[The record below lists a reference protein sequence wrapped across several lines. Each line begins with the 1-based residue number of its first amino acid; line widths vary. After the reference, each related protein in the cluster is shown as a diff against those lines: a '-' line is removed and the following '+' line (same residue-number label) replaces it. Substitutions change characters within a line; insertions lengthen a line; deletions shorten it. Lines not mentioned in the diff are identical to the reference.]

1 MMRTFNSPALT
12 LAKIAE
18 SCNAEISIGKDD
30 LAEIV
35 ITGATHSDS
44 DVMPGDLFVAIPGA
58 KRHGAEF
65 SENAKNRGAVAVLTD
80 PAGAKLVKDLPVLI
94 VDNPRLVAGR
104 VCALLYSEPMRD
116 LNCIA
121 ITGTNGKTTVT
132 TLLHQIFSAAHRECG
147 LIGTVETRIGDEVIA
162 SVRTTPEATDLQ
174 ALAAVMRERH
184 MRHLVVEASSH
195 ALQLHRLEGAHFA
208 IAGFTNLTQDHLDV
222 HGDMESYFAAK
233 AALFN
238 FAMAELAC
246 INIDDPYGARLAAST
261 ELPVVS
267 ISRANPKAVWHYT
280 QIDSEAR
287 GVQLKIRGAG
297 GILIETT
304 TTLRGGYNFDNLLM
318 AIAIAVESGVDP
330 IDIAAV
336 VPKISGAVGRLEEV
350 SVGQNFNA
358 FVDYAHTPDAV
369 TNVLKSIREF
379 TSGKVVA
386 VLGCGGD
393 RDASKRPLMGKA
405 LIENSDIAIFTSDN
419 PRSEDPAEVLREMVG
434 GLSVSDPS
442 QIISDRSSA
451 ITYAVSKA
459 EFGDTVIILGKGHE
473 LGQEIKGK
481 VFEFDDRL
489 ILAQAIEAKG

>member
-1 MMRTFNSPALT
+1 MRPFSPPSVS
-12 LAKIAE
+12 LAKIVD
-18 SCNAEISIGKDD
+18 SCNAQVSISEGELSKIM
-30 LAEIV
+30 IS
-35 ITGATHSDS
+35 GATHNDS
-44 DVMPGDLFVAIPGA
+44 EVIPGDLFVAIPGA

-65 SENAKNRGAVAVLTD
+65 YESAKKRGAVAVLTD
-80 PAGAKLVKDLPVLI
+80 PTGAKLIKDLPVLI
-94 VDNPRLVAGR
+94 VDNPRLISGR
-104 VCALLYSEPMRD
+104 VSALLYSEPMRD
-116 LNCIA
+116 INCIA

-162 SVRTTPEATDLQ
+162 SKRTTPEATDLQ

-184 MRHLVVEASSH
+184 MRHLVIEASSH

-208 IAGFTNLTQDHLDV
+208 IAGFTNLTQDHLDF
-222 HGDMESYFAAK
+222 HGDMESYFVAK

-261 ELPVVS
+261 EIPVLT
-267 ISRANPKAVWHYT
+267 ISRSNPKAIWHFT
-280 QIDSEAR
+280 QIDSEAKR
-287 GVQLKIRGAG
+287 VQLKIRGSG
-297 GILIETT
+297 GILIETS

-330 IDIAAV
+330 IDIAAI
-336 VPKISGAVGRLEEV
+336 VPNISGAAGRLEEV

-369 TNVLKSIREF
+369 SNVLKSIKEF
-379 TSGKVVA
+379 TSGRVIA

-405 LIENSDIAIFTSDN
+405 LIESSDIAVFTSDN
-419 PRSEDPAEVLREMVG
+419 PRSEEPSDILRQMVG
-434 GLSVSDPS
+434 GINVVNQS
-442 QIISDRSSA
+442 QVISDRASA
-451 ITYAVSKA
+451 IAYAVSVA
-459 EFGDTVIILGKGHE
+459 EPGDTVAILGKGHE
-473 LGQEIKGK
+473 LGQEIKGE
-481 VFEFDDRL
+481 VFDFDDRL
-489 ILAQAIEAKG
+489 VLAQAIEAKR

>member
-1 MMRTFNSPALT
+1 MRPFSPPAVS
-12 LAKIAE
+12 LAQIVH
-18 SCNAEISIGKDD
+18 SCNAPVSISEGELSKI
-30 LAEIV
+30 I
-35 ITGATHSDS
+35 ISGATHNDS
-44 DVMPGDLFVAIPGA
+44 EVMPGDLFVAIPGA

-65 SENAKNRGAVAVLTD
+65 FESAKKRGAVAVLTD
-80 PAGAKLVKDLPVLI
+80 PSGAKLIKDLPVLI
-94 VDNPRLVAGR
+94 VDNPRLISGR
-104 VCALLYSEPMRD
+104 VSALLYSEPMRD
-116 LNCIA
+116 INCIA

-147 LIGTVETRIGDEVIA
+147 LIGTVETRIGEEVIA
-162 SVRTTPEATDLQ
+162 SKRTTPEATDLQ

-184 MRHLVVEASSH
+184 MRHLVIEASSH

-208 IAGFTNLTQDHLDV
+208 IAGFTNLTQDHLDF

-261 ELPVVS
+261 EIPVLT
-267 ISRANPKAVWHYT
+267 ISRSNPKAIWHFT
-280 QIDSEAR
+280 QIDSEAKR
-287 GVQLKIRGAG
+287 VQLKIRGSG
-297 GILIETT
+297 GILIETS

-330 IDIAAV
+330 IDIAAI
-336 VPKISGAVGRLEEV
+336 VPNISGAAGRLEEV

-369 TNVLKSIREF
+369 SNVLKSIKEF
-379 TSGKVVA
+379 TSGRVIA

-405 LIENSDIAIFTSDN
+405 LIESSDIAVFTSDN
-419 PRSEDPAEVLREMVG
+419 PRSEEPSDILRQMVG
-434 GLSVSDPS
+434 GINVVNQS
-442 QIISDRSSA
+442 QVISDRASA
-451 ITYAVSKA
+451 IAYAVSVA
-459 EFGDTVIILGKGHE
+459 EPGDTVAILGKGHE

-481 VFEFDDRL
+481 VFDFDDRL
-489 ILAQAIEAKG
+489 VLAQAIEAKR

>member
-1 MMRTFNSPALT
+1 MRPFSPPSVS
-12 LAKIAE
+12 LAKIVD
-18 SCNAEISIGKDD
+18 SCNAQVSISEGELSKIM
-30 LAEIV
+30 IS
-35 ITGATHSDS
+35 GATHNDS
-44 DVMPGDLFVAIPGA
+44 EVMPGDLFVAIPGA

-65 SENAKNRGAVAVLTD
+65 FESAKKRGAVAVLTD
-80 PAGAKLVKDLPVLI
+80 PSGAKLIKDLPVLI
-94 VDNPRLVAGR
+94 VDNPRLISGR
-104 VCALLYSEPMRD
+104 VSALLYSEPMRD
-116 LNCIA
+116 INCIA

-147 LIGTVETRIGDEVIA
+147 LIGTVETRIGEEVIA
-162 SVRTTPEATDLQ
+162 SKRTTPEATDLQ

-184 MRHLVVEASSH
+184 MRHLVIEASSH

-208 IAGFTNLTQDHLDV
+208 IAGFTNLTQDHLDF

-261 ELPVVS
+261 EIPVLT
-267 ISRANPKAVWHYT
+267 ISRSNPKAIWHFT
-280 QIDSEAR
+280 QIDSEAKR
-287 GVQLKIRGAG
+287 VQLKIRGSG
-297 GILIETT
+297 GILIETS

-330 IDIAAV
+330 IDIAAI
-336 VPKISGAVGRLEEV
+336 VPNISGAAGRLEEV

-369 TNVLKSIREF
+369 SNVLKSIKEF
-379 TSGKVVA
+379 TSGRVIA

-405 LIENSDIAIFTSDN
+405 LIESSDIAVFTSDN
-419 PRSEDPAEVLREMVG
+419 PRSEEPSDILRQMVG
-434 GLSVSDPS
+434 GINVVNQS
-442 QIISDRSSA
+442 QVISDRASA
-451 ITYAVSKA
+451 IAYAVSVA
-459 EFGDTVIILGKGHE
+459 EPGDTVAILGKGHE
-473 LGQEIKGK
+473 LGQEIKGE
-481 VFEFDDRL
+481 VFDFDDRL
-489 ILAQAIEAKG
+489 VLAQAIEAKR

>member
-1 MMRTFNSPALT
+1 MRPFSPPAVS
-12 LAKIAE
+12 LAKIVD
-18 SCNAEISIGKDD
+18 SCNAQVSISEGELSKIM
-30 LAEIV
+30 IS
-35 ITGATHSDS
+35 GATHNDS
-44 DVMPGDLFVAIPGA
+44 EVMPGDLFVAIPGA

-65 SENAKNRGAVAVLTD
+65 YESAKKRGAVAVLTD
-80 PAGAKLVKDLPVLI
+80 PTGAKLIKDLPVLI
-94 VDNPRLVAGR
+94 VDNPRLISGR
-104 VCALLYSEPMRD
+104 VSALLYSEPMRD
-116 LNCIA
+116 INCIA

-162 SVRTTPEATDLQ
+162 SKRTTPEATDLQ

-184 MRHLVVEASSH
+184 MRHLVIEASSH

-208 IAGFTNLTQDHLDV
+208 IAGFTNLTQDHLDF
-222 HGDMESYFAAK
+222 HGDMESYFLAK

-261 ELPVVS
+261 EIPVLT
-267 ISRANPKAVWHYT
+267 ISRSNPKAIWHFT
-280 QIDSEAR
+280 QIDSEAKR
-287 GVQLKIRGAG
+287 VQLKIRGSG
-297 GILIETT
+297 GILIETS

-330 IDIAAV
+330 IDIAAI
-336 VPKISGAVGRLEEV
+336 VPNISGAAGRLEEV

-369 TNVLKSIREF
+369 SNVLKSIKEF
-379 TSGKVVA
+379 TSGRVIA

-405 LIENSDIAIFTSDN
+405 LIESSDIAVFTSDN
-419 PRSEDPAEVLREMVG
+419 PRSEEPSDILRQMVG
-434 GLSVSDPS
+434 GINVVNQS
-442 QIISDRSSA
+442 QVISDRASA
-451 ITYAVSKA
+451 IAYAVSVA
-459 EFGDTVIILGKGHE
+459 EPGDTVAILGKGHE
-473 LGQEIKGK
+473 LGQEIKGE
-481 VFEFDDRL
+481 VFDFDDRL
-489 ILAQAIEAKG
+489 VLAQAIEAKR